1 MLAGPR
7 RISEVL
13 GALGRLCSL
22 FSRFFSHFAR
32 LAAFVVA
39 LGLFL
44 CVLGRSGLDFGG
56 VRDAPG
62 RVLEAPGLYFSR
74 FLNAFACSRITV
86 AWMLRT
92 LQNTGRSGTKC
103 TSEHVGHPAR
113 DAKSEKNTAPQLLE
127 QGFLSRVRDNEVL
140 ERSRAGFGGVWASPG
155 RLLGGSWAVL
165 GRSWA
170 LLGVSWARLG
180 RISGAFGLLWAAN
193 CCPGLVSGGVW
204 EGFGRGLG

>member
-1 MLAGPR
+1 MGATYIGGDSAG
-7 RISEVL
+7 
-13 GALGRLCSL
+13 
-22 FSRFFSHFAR
+22 

-44 CVLGRSGLDFGG
+44 CVLGRSGFDFGG

-74 FLNAFACSRITV
+74 FLSAFACSRTTV

-92 LQNTGRSGTKC
+92 LQNTGRSGTKR
-103 TSEHVGHPAR
+103 TSEHVRHPAR

-127 QGFLSRVRDNEVL
+127 QGFLSRMRENEVL
-140 ERSRAGFGGVWASPG
+140 ERSGAGFEGIWPSPG

-165 GRSWA
+165 GSSWA
-170 LLGVSWARLG
+170 LLGVS
-180 RISGAFGLLWAAN
+180 
-193 CCPGLVSGGVW
+193 
-204 EGFGRGLG
+204 

>member
-1 MLAGPR
+1 MACFGCFSCLRFPFHCYSG
-7 RISEVL
+7 L
-13 GALGRLCSL
+13 WGGLGRSWASL
-22 FSRFFSHFAR
+22 FAFFAFFSR

-44 CVLGRSGLDFGG
+44 CVLGRSGFDFGG
-56 VRDAPG
+56 VREAPG
-62 RVLEAPGLYFSR
+62 RLLEASGLYFSR
-74 FLNAFACSRITV
+74 FLNAFACSRATV

-103 TSEHVGHPAR
+103 TSEHVGHLAR

-127 QGFLSRVRDNEVL
+127 QGFLSRVRENEVL
-140 ERSRAGFGGVWASPG
+140 ERSRAGFERVGASPG

-170 LLGVSWARLG
+170 LLGASWARLG
-180 RISGAFGLLWAAN
+180 RIFGALGPLLAAN
-193 CCPGLVSGGVW
+193 
-204 EGFGRGLG
+204 